1 MRSASILAVFALL
14 AVGLGAAGA
23 DAELQEFSPVERE
36 SFPVGRRLQGFL
48 LPLLAAKKKVE
59 IPKFPLVKKKQFP
72 FIKKAQAPPAVAG
85 ATPAVSG
92 APVVNTGVTVGRR
105 MLQE

>member
-1 MRSASILAVFALL
+1 MRIRH
-14 AVGLGAAGA
+14 
-23 DAELQEFSPVERE
+23 QEPQQHLF
-36 SFPVGRRLQGFL
+36 FPFCDKGKRSCLHVIRHCQTDHLWCDGG
-48 LPLLAAKKKVE
+48 AAKKKVE